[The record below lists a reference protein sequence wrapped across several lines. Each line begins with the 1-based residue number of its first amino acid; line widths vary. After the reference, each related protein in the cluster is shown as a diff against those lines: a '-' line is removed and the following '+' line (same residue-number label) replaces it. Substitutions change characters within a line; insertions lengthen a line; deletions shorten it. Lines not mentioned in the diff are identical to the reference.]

1 MLPLRGYW
9 YLLLAP
15 FGVGIYLVG
24 PSLPSINHTV
34 TTTQP
39 AIASLEEFRESSELT
54 APVQPTV
61 AAYPPWVASRLPAP
75 APVLHVPVVAIAI
88 DGEATTESASSAG
101 VESDVRVWSRQ
112 TPSNVRATFTQ
123 RQKTPPAES
132 APRSMK
138 ISTWHLKVFE
148 AH

>member
-88 DGEATTESASSAG
+88 DGEATTESA
-101 VESDVRVWSRQ
+101 
-112 TPSNVRATFTQ
+112 
-123 RQKTPPAES
+123 
-132 APRSMK
+132 
-138 ISTWHLKVFE
+138 
-148 AH
+148 